1 MLARSKPSAV
11 LSVLGLLGALALV
24 TAAPASA
31 APVTAAPTA
40 IVETELGITVY
51 AHDID
56 EEGAWSNGD
65 EVFIKVV
72 RNGVSQRFA
81 PTDGTVDVNEDE
93 EGQIV
98 EFPSHYPL
106 KFSPGEKVTVQVW
119 EDDTSGDDLL
129 AEAKDVIVECNRPF
143 SGATEI
149 SKRKYYYYSFE
160 AKFYA
165 FGC

>member
-1 MLARSKPSAV
+1 MLVRSKPRAV
-11 LSVLGLLGALALV
+11 LSMLGILGALTLA
-24 TAAPASA
+24 TAAPAGA
-31 APVTAAPTA
+31 APVAAAPA
-40 IVETELGITVY
+40 AVVETELSITVY

-56 EEGAWSNGD
+56 EEGTWSNGD

-72 RNGVSQRFA
+72 RNGSSQRFA

-106 KFSPGEKVTVQVW
+106 KFAPGEKVTVQVW
-119 EDDTSGDDLL
+119 EDDTAGDDLL

-143 SGATEI
+143 SGVTEI
-149 SKRKYYYYSFE
+149 SKRKYYHYSFD

>member
-1 MLARSKPSAV
+1 MLARSKSSAV
-11 LSVLGLLGALALV
+11 LSMLGLVGALAL
-24 TAAPASA
+24 TSAAPAGA
-31 APVTAAPTA
+31 ASTTVL
-40 IVETELGITVY
+40 ETELGITVY

-56 EEGAWSNGD
+56 EEGTWSNGD

-93 EGQIV
+93 EGKIV

-106 KFSPGEKVTVQVW
+106 KFPLGEQVTIQVW

-129 AEAKDVIVECNRPF
+129 AEAKDVVVQCNRPF
-143 SGATEI
+143 SGVTEI
-149 SKRKYYYYSFE
+149 SKRKYYNYSFD

>member
-1 MLARSKPSAV
+1 MLVRSKPRAV
-11 LSVLGLLGALALV
+11 LSMLGILGALTLA
-24 TAAPASA
+24 TAAPVAA
-31 APVTAAPTA
+31 APAAV
-40 IVETELGITVY
+40 VETELSITVY

-56 EEGAWSNGD
+56 EEGTWSNGD

-72 RNGVSQRFA
+72 RNGGSQRFA

-106 KFSPGEKVTVQVW
+106 KFAPGEKVTVQVW
-119 EDDTSGDDLL
+119 EDDTAGDDLL

-143 SGATEI
+143 SGVTEI
-149 SKRKYYYYSFE
+149 SKRKYYHYSFD

>member
-1 MLARSKPSAV
+1 MLVRSKPRAV
-11 LSVLGLLGALALV
+11 LSMLGILGALALA
-24 TAAPASA
+24 TAAPAGA
-31 APVTAAPTA
+31 APAAV
-40 IVETELGITVY
+40 VETELDITVY

-56 EEGAWSNGD
+56 EEGTWSNGD

-72 RNGVSQRFA
+72 RNGASQRFA

-119 EDDTSGDDLL
+119 EDDTAGDDLL

-143 SGATEI
+143 SGVTEI
-149 SKRKYYYYSFE
+149 SKRKYYHYSFD